1 MKLESSTS
9 DDDETKADIFHILSK
24 LAKDFDIPNN
34 VKVIDW
40 MSENVFKKS
49 KDAKKVRHLSEK
61 MKEVQTK
68 DQFRHRLESLA
79 SETLQN
85 ASKFSTDWT
94 PGKLEVFSLSANLI
108 IKIICIFIFF
118 KWH

>member
-61 MKEVQTK
+61 MKEVETK

-94 PGKLEVFSLSANLI
+94 PGKLEVPSSGNLI
-108 IKIICIFIFF
+108 IKIISFFF
-118 KWH
+118 KWY